1 MTIQDLRRIVLSSQQ
16 QEQNSNSNKQMQQLL
31 LKVRD
36 KPFWLWTRTEDDH
49 EKRRLITKGN
59 CCFTHIIGQPLK
71 HGRPQPFWNYQH
83 AVFRALF
90 EPSYIN
96 FRPPTEEER
105 EKYNKLFVE
114 AELKSQSKEGSI
126 KKTHQNVL
134 AQKTNELIY
143 PFKAKHIAILKA
155 SKIGISELCLR
166 ICAWLC
172 TKNNNLQG
180 SQMIIFTGPRLELAV
195 SLIDRLKGLFR
206 PHGIT
211 FQDKETVCNLN
222 GVRIEAFPSHHA
234 DSARGLPNVSLIL
247 ADECSFFPDREK
259 DNVMDIILRYVPASN
274 PYLIAVSTP
283 QKPGDFMDQI
293 MKEPYEQSPW
303 KKVMLHYSEALGK
316 MYTQEEIDKVKNSRS
331 FAREFC
337 LQFAGLE
344 GNCVSESDLQTCI
357 KTGEILNETA
367 PIDDWSIQTQY
378 VMSIDI
384 GWGSSNTAIMVSRFV
399 NGKAQIVYSR
409 EFVRPLFQDIINEI
423 WKLKRKCGDNLKN
436 ILIDASATELYTGLC
451 NEFNQNPS
459 LQYLRDK
466 QVWVRKVKSDIM
478 KYLFVV
484 PIPFNPQ
491 GKTMLNHT
499 QRMLS
504 EKEDDGTALVGIH
517 KQFEDLITSCR
528 SAYASNDVLDKERT
542 VHADTF
548 DALRMNLQYY
558 SWRSNNK

>member
-1 MTIQDLRRIVLSSQQ
+1 MTLKDLERIVLSSQQ
-16 QEQNSNSNKQMQQLL
+16 QQQQQNSNKEMEEF
-31 LKVRD
+31 LKRVHQ
-36 KPFWLWTRTEDDH
+36 KPFWLWNKNEDH
-49 EKRRLITKGN
+49 ERRRLITKGN

-90 EPSYIN
+90 EDSYIN
-96 FRPPTEEER
+96 FRSPTEEER

-126 KKTHQNVL
+126 RKTYQNVL
-134 AQKTNELIY
+134 AQKTEELIY
-143 PFKAKHIAILKA
+143 PFKARHIAVLKA
-155 SKIGISELCLR
+155 SKLGITELILRIIVWLCLR
-166 ICAWLC
+166 NDDL
-172 TKNNNLQG
+172 KG

-195 SLIDRLKGLFR
+195 SLCNRIKDMLK

-211 FQDKETVCNLN
+211 FTDKETVVNLRN
-222 GVRIEAFPSHHA
+222 VRVECFPSHHA
-234 DSARGLPNVSLIL
+234 DSARGLPNVSLIF

-259 DNVMDIILRYVPASN
+259 DNVMDIMLRYVPASN

-293 MKEPYEQSPW
+293 MKEPYETSPW
-303 KKVMLHYSEALGK
+303 KKLPLHWTEGLGK
-316 MYTQEEIDKVKNSRS
+316 IFTQEEIDKVKNSRS

-344 GNCVSESDLQTCI
+344 GNCISESDLQRCI

-451 NEFNQNPS
+451 NEFDQNSS

-466 QVWVRKVKSDIM
+466 QAWVKRVKSDIM